1 MLNNDK
7 KNQLTDRQEE
17 ILKFINS
24 YREVNGFPPTIREIA
39 RQFGMSSTFGVKKHL
54 DALVKKGYLHIES
67 NASRGISTLQ
77 SSEPESPTIFESND
91 IFNRIPVIGR
101 VAAGTPILAEENIEG
116 SLVIDPTLASK
127 SGSAFALK
135 VKGDSMINA
144 GIFDGDFVI
153 VEPQKEAKTGDI
165 VVALIEDEATVKTFE
180 RKNDKVRLL
189 PANDNYNPID
199 VTNKEN
205 FSLVGRVKGI
215 VRYFN

>member
-1 MLNNDK
+1 M

-17 ILKFINS
+17 ILNFINS
-24 YREVNGFPPTIREIA
+24 YREINGYPPTIREIA

-67 NASRGISTLQ
+67 NASRGISTLPGN
-77 SSEPESPTIFESND
+77 EPASQTVFESND

-116 SLVIDPTLASK
+116 SLVIDATLTSK
-127 SGSAFALK
+127 SGKCFALK
-135 VKGDSMINA
+135 VKGDSMLKA

-165 VVALIEDEATVKTFE
+165 VVALIDDEATVKTFE
-180 RKNDKVRLL
+180 RKNDTVRLL
-189 PANDNYNPID
+189 PENDNYNPID

>member
-1 MLNNDK
+1 M
-7 KNQLTDRQEE
+7 NQITDRQQE

-24 YREVNGFPPTIREIA
+24 YREINGYPPTIREIA

-67 NASRGISTLQ
+67 NASRGISTLPGN
-77 SSEPESPTIFESND
+77 EPVSQTVFESND

-116 SLVIDPTLASK
+116 SLVIDATLTSK
-127 SGSAFALK
+127 SGKWFALK
-135 VKGDSMINA
+135 VKGDSMIKA

-165 VVALIEDEATVKTFE
+165 VVALIDDEATVKTFE
-180 RKNDKVRLL
+180 RKNDTVRLL
-189 PANDNYNPID
+189 PENDNYSPID

>member
-1 MLNNDK
+1 M
-7 KNQLTDRQEE
+7 NQITDRQQE

-24 YREVNGFPPTIREIA
+24 YREINGYPPTIREIA

-67 NASRGISTLQ
+67 NASRGISTLPGN
-77 SSEPESPTIFESND
+77 EPVSQTVFESND

-116 SLVIDPTLASK
+116 SLVIDATLTSK
-127 SGSAFALK
+127 S
-135 VKGDSMINA
+135 MIKA

-165 VVALIEDEATVKTFE
+165 VVALIDDEATVKTFE
-180 RKNDKVRLL
+180 RKNDTVRLL
-189 PANDNYNPID
+189 PGNDNYNPID

>member
-77 SSEPESPTIFESND
+77 SNEPSPTIFESND

-116 SLVIDPTLASK
+116 STCD
-127 SGSAFALK
+127 
-135 VKGDSMINA
+135 
-144 GIFDGDFVI
+144 
-153 VEPQKEAKTGDI
+153 
-165 VVALIEDEATVKTFE
+165 
-180 RKNDKVRLL
+180 
-189 PANDNYNPID
+189 
-199 VTNKEN
+199 
-205 FSLVGRVKGI
+205 
-215 VRYFN
+215 

>member
-77 SSEPESPTIFESND
+77 SNEQQARLSLKATIFLTES
-91 IFNRIPVIGR
+91 
-101 VAAGTPILAEENIEG
+101 
-116 SLVIDPTLASK
+116 
-127 SGSAFALK
+127 
-135 VKGDSMINA
+135 
-144 GIFDGDFVI
+144 
-153 VEPQKEAKTGDI
+153 Q
-165 VVALIEDEATVKTFE
+165 
-180 RKNDKVRLL
+180 
-189 PANDNYNPID
+189 
-199 VTNKEN
+199 
-205 FSLVGRVKGI
+205 
-215 VRYFN
+215 